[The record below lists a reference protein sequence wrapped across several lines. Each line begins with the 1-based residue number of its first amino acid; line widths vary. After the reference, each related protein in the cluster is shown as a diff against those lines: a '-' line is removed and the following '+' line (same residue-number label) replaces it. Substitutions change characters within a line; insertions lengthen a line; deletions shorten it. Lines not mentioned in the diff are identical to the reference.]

1 MKVRILLASIMLLNA
16 LLSPCIALAETVTT
30 NNQQTETTSS
40 SITDEKTTNVI
51 SPTTISTTN
60 EEIPP
65 PSTDTPTIIGTPQLI
80 GESYR
85 MVSVNRNESTYQ
97 RLKLCNK
104 HLLKMRKTKKQHT
117 ATLVE
122 TQSMKSI
129 PRMCKSLTPELLI
142 HPRSS

>member
-16 LLSPCIALAETVTT
+16 SLSPCIALAETVTN

-40 SITDEKTTNVI
+40 SITEEKTTNVI

-80 GESYR
+80 GESYKDG
-85 MVSVNRNESTYQ
+85 VSKPKRINVSATETMQQTFIEDEEN
-97 RLKLCNK
+97 
-104 HLLKMRKTKKQHT
+104 KKQHT

-129 PRMCKSLTPELLI
+129 PQMCKSLTPELLI